1 MNTQPIE
8 VEDRTQELGEVDIN
22 ELSAAFEK
30 FSKEAKDAL
39 IGLSNNDQIILRQ
52 AKEALEEISSKIIF
66 LAKKVEL
73 MSDIFEAVLL
83 QKSDQEDK
91 VLLKLSIDEYKALVE
106 SQQKPISS

>member
-1 MNTQPIE
+1 MSTPIE
-8 VEDRTQELGEVDIN
+8 VEDRTQEVDIN

-30 FSKEAKDAL
+30 FSKEVKDAL
-39 IGLSNNDQIILRQ
+39 IGLSNNDQIILKQ
-52 AKEALEEISSKIIF
+52 TKEALEEISSKIIF

-73 MSDIFEAVLL
+73 MSDIFESVLL

>member
-1 MNTQPIE
+1 MSTPIE
-8 VEDRTQELGEVDIN
+8 VEDRTQETMEVDIN
-22 ELSAAFEK
+22 ELSTAFEK

-52 AKEALEEISSKIIF
+52 TKEALEEVSSKIIF

-83 QKSDQEDK
+83 QKPEDQDRT
-91 VLLKLSIDEYKALVE
+91 LLKLSIDEYKALVA
-106 SQQKPISS
+106 SCQKPISS